1 MIVIACENR
10 VILHRRPRRAHVK
23 RHHILTA
30 VRSVYGFGVVVYD
43 VAGPSD
49 TMGDISMKATQ
60 TGIVVPVLMLVVG
73 VGWLLSNLGVFPGV
87 NFAWPLGLA
96 ATGALTLVLRGI
108 NKGSIVIGPFLI
120 VAAGFSILRQLDKLS
135 LDIEVPCLVIALGAL
150 LVISHVSNL
159 PSGLERD
166 NKD

>member
-1 MIVIACENR
+1 
-10 VILHRRPRRAHVK
+10 
-23 RHHILTA
+23 
-30 VRSVYGFGVVVYD
+30 
-43 VAGPSD
+43 
-49 TMGDISMKATQ
+49 MGDISMKATQ